1 MSVEENKSEE
11 KGIKMI
17 VFGRKI
23 DFLSLFCEKIIN
35 FVRAYNVAKCN
46 IANIQNKQQTT
57 LQVSRKALPLQRVFH
72 GIRFKVN

>member
-17 VFGRKI
+17 IFGRKI
-23 DFLSLFCEKIIN
+23 DFLSLLCEKIIN

-46 IANIQNKQQTT
+46 IANIQNKQEVTNYAILQNKRNQSST
-57 LQVSRKALPLQRVFH
+57 LEQL
-72 GIRFKVN
+72 

>member
-1 MSVEENKSEE
+1 MVSAENKSEE

-17 VFGRKI
+17 IFGRKI

-46 IANIQNKQQTT
+46 SKINKRSQIMPYSKIKRNQSST
-57 LQVSRKALPLQRVFH
+57 LEQL
-72 GIRFKVN
+72 

>member
-35 FVRAYNVAKCN
+35 FVRAYNYNVAKCN
-46 IANIQNKQQTT
+46 IANIQNKQEVTNYAILQNKRNQSST
-57 LQVSRKALPLQRVFH
+57 LEQL
-72 GIRFKVN
+72 